1 LLSTPTQ
8 GPYLVRLELFASGL
22 LLGLAGTWS
31 ALRGLDLMVAIR
43 PSLGATAIGA
53 ACGLALAVTL
63 PLITASWAS
72 RVLVL
77 RGLRRAWD
85 WLESGLG
92 PSLGVREILVLACC
106 SAISEEIFFRGVLQ
120 REVGIVAASALFG
133 LLHPL
138 GIAYVLW
145 AAAVGAGLG
154 ALFVATG
161 SLAAPAAAHGVYN
174 LVALL
179 YLRRCSTR
187 PKVAS

>member
-31 ALRGLDLMVAIR
+31 ALRGLDLMDAMQ
-43 PSLGATAIGA
+43 PSLGATTIGA

-120 REVGIVAASALFG
+120 REVGIVAASAVFG

-145 AAAVGAGLG
+145 PRRWVGARRFRRDRQPRG
-154 ALFVATG
+154 AGGARRVQPRR
-161 SLAAPAAAHGVYN
+161 AP
-174 LVALL
+174 
-179 YLRRCSTR
+179 YLRRCSSR
-187 PKVAS
+187 PKTAS

>member
-1 LLSTPTQ
+1 MPTH
-8 GPYLVRLELFASGL
+8 GPYLVRLELFASAL
-22 LLGLAGTWS
+22 LLALAGTWS
-31 ALRGLDLMVAIR
+31 ALRGLDLMEAMR
-43 PSLGATAIGA
+43 PSLAATSIGA

-85 WLESGLG
+85 WLESGIG
-92 PSLGVREILVLACC
+92 PSLGVREILVLAFC
-106 SAISEEIFFRGVLQ
+106 SAVSEEIFFRGVLQ
-120 REVGIVAASALFG
+120 REVGIVAASAVFG

-138 GIAYVLW
+138 GTAYVLW
-145 AAAVGAGLG
+145 ASAVGAGLG

-179 YLRRCSTR
+179 YLRRCSSR
-187 PKVAS
+187 PRPLG